1 MNMALLLLFK
11 VTVAFSVLFCY
22 GAAVLRLVNEY
33 FHFQFRKQLEADY
46 SQHPEMRNLVLD
58 DFHDVVR
65 QFPGDDNIIADGKS
79 DVVHSQTY
87 IKPGEQERSLSNDI
101 TFQSSNIDNNAVY
114 DVNDESGNI
123 NIHSFTEKAIDE
135 QGQVEEKA
143 DENVFSYFEFSDPN
157 HYYSILRSLQSGGQ
171 SRRDQQPQSDF
182 NDRIHTGSEWVS
194 MSYATRMDATMDNT
208 ATTLMGDF
216 QEVVTVNHHPNSY
229 PPLDDDYSEENDVG
243 EAVCER
249 STDHS
254 LSNHHCN
261 SDFSSCGGHTD
272 QRQTSSAD
280 LSKEHVPNSL
290 SNGDGYYYSDAGER
304 SGETNH
310 FESDYYF
317 RNDFQARQMD
327 NAYSKLHKYVQ
338 KQQQQMPMEC
348 KQDHENHYGSS
359 SEESCEP
366 TNIFHSDS
374 FMDSSSSSPLLS
386 KSSWYFCILL
396 VSRLLV

>member
-1 MNMALLLLFK
+1 MALLLLFK

-22 GAAVLRLVNEY
+22 GAAVLRFVNEY
-33 FHFQFRKQLEADY
+33 FHFQFRKQLEAEY

-79 DVVHSQTY
+79 DVVDSKTY

-101 TFQSSNIDNNAVY
+101 TFQSSSIDNKAVY
-114 DVNDESGNI
+114 DVNDERSNI
-123 NIHSFTEKAIDE
+123 GIHSLTEKAIDE
-135 QGQVEEKA
+135 QGHAEEKA

-157 HYYSILRSLQSGGQ
+157 HYYSILRSLQSGGHG
-171 SRRDQQPQSDF
+171 RDQKPQSDF
-182 NDRIHTGSEWVS
+182 NDRIYTGSEWVS
-194 MSYATRMDATMDNT
+194 MSYATRMDATTDNT

-254 LSNHHCN
+254 PSNHHYN

-280 LSKEHVPNSL
+280 LSKEHVPNAL
-290 SNGDGYYYSDAGER
+290 SNGDGYYYGDAGES
-304 SGETNH
+304 SGETNI

-317 RNDFQARQMD
+317 RNDFQSHQMD

-338 KQQQQMPMEC
+338 EQQQQMPLEC
-348 KQDHENHYGSS
+348 KQEDHENHYGSYFK
-359 SEESCEP
+359 ESCEP
-366 TNIFHSDS
+366 TDISQSDNL
-374 FMDSSSSSPLLS
+374 DSSSSSAVLS

-396 VSRLLV
+396 LSRLLV